1 MRLAQLRKIGTRIT
15 LYTVLVV
22 WLAIFMVPVA
32 WMVLS
37 SLKTDEEIIRAGIEF
52 LPRQLMW
59 QNYAD
64 VWRGVPFN
72 RYIFNSTVVAV
83 TTTVINVLISSMA
96 GYGLAKFQFFGRKLI
111 FLFILSSIMV
121 PFQVMMIPLFIL
133 AKNFGFLN
141 SLHGLIIPTAV
152 TAFGVFLMR
161 QTIVQI
167 PNDFA
172 DSARIDGCSE
182 VQIYWHVIL
191 PLARVA
197 AITLVVLH
205 FLGSWNDLI
214 WPLLIVF
221 KDEFTT
227 LPLALTRLQG
237 DWQFGFRYERLMS
250 VAVIMS
256 VPVVALYAVFNRFI
270 TRGITVGGL
279 KG

>member
-1 MRLAQLRKIGTRIT
+1 MYPRNPITRIV
-15 LYTVLVV
+15 LYSILIF
-22 WLAIFMVPVA
+22 WLAVFMVPVA

-37 SLKTDEEIIRAGIEF
+37 SLKPEDQVIAPSIQF
-52 LPRQLMW
+52 LPREVKW

-64 VWRGVPFN
+64 VWIGVPFN
-72 RYIFNSTVVAV
+72 RYIFNSTVVAG
-83 TTTVINVLISSMA
+83 TTTVINVLVSSMA
-96 GYGLAKFQFFGRKLI
+96 GYGLSKFSFFGRKLI

-133 AKNFGFLN
+133 AKTFKLLN
-141 SLHGLIIPTAV
+141 SLHGLIIPTSV

-161 QTIVQI
+161 QTILPI
-167 PNDFA
+167 PNDFT
-172 DSARIDGCSE
+172 DSARIDGCNE
-182 VQIYWHVIL
+182 VQIYWRVIL

-197 AITLVVLH
+197 VVTLVVLH

-221 KDEFTT
+221 RDEFTT

-237 DWQFGFRYERLMS
+237 DWQFGYRYERLMS
-250 VAVIMS
+250 IAVVMS
-256 VPVVALYAVFNRFI
+256 VPVILLYVVFNRFL
-270 TRGITVGGL
+270 TRGIAMGGL

>member
-1 MRLAQLRKIGTRIT
+1 MYPRNPITRIV
-15 LYTVLVV
+15 LYSILIF
-22 WLAIFMVPVA
+22 WLAVFMVPVA

-37 SLKTDEEIIRAGIEF
+37 SLKPEDQVIAPSIQF
-52 LPRQLMW
+52 LPREVKW
-59 QNYAD
+59 QNYAE
-64 VWRGVPFN
+64 VWIGVPFN
-72 RYIFNSTVVAV
+72 RYIFNSTVVAG
-83 TTTVINVLISSMA
+83 TTTVINVLVSSLA
-96 GYGLAKFQFFGRKLI
+96 GYGLSKFSFFGRKLI

-133 AKNFGFLN
+133 AKTLKLLN
-141 SLHGLIIPTAV
+141 SLHGLIIPTSV

-161 QTIVQI
+161 QTILPI
-167 PNDFA
+167 PNDFT
-172 DSARIDGCSE
+172 DSARIDGCNE
-182 VQIYWHVIL
+182 VQIYWRVIL

-197 AITLVVLH
+197 IVTLVVLH

-221 KDEFTT
+221 RDEFTT

-256 VPVVALYAVFNRFI
+256 VPVILLYLVFNRFL
-270 TRGITVGGL
+270 TRGIAMGGL

>member
-1 MRLAQLRKIGTRIT
+1 MYPSNPITRIV
-15 LYTVLVV
+15 LYSILLF
-22 WLAIFMVPVA
+22 WLAVFMVPVV

-37 SLKTDEEIIRAGIEF
+37 SLKPEDQVIAPSIQF
-52 LPRQLMW
+52 LPREVRW

-64 VWRGVPFN
+64 VWIGVPFN
-72 RYIFNSTVVAV
+72 RYIFNSTVVAGA
-83 TTTVINVLISSMA
+83 TTAINVLIASMA
-96 GYGLAKFQFFGRKLI
+96 GYGLSKFSFVGRKII

-121 PFQVMMIPLFIL
+121 PFQVIMIPLFIL
-133 AKNFGFLN
+133 AKTLKLLN
-141 SLHGLIIPTAV
+141 SLHGLIIPTSV

-161 QTIVQI
+161 QTMLPI
-167 PNDFA
+167 PNDFC
-172 DSARIDGCSE
+172 DSARIDGCNE
-182 VQIYWHVIL
+182 VQIFWRVIL

-197 AITLVVLH
+197 VVTLVVLR

-221 KDEFTT
+221 RDEFAT

-256 VPVVALYAVFNRFI
+256 VPVIVLYLVFNRFL
-270 TRGITVGGL
+270 TRGIAMGGL

>member
-1 MRLAQLRKIGTRIT
+1 MYPRNSITRIV
-15 LYTVLVV
+15 LYLILLF
-22 WLAIFMVPVA
+22 WLAVFMVPVV

-37 SLKTDEEIIRAGIEF
+37 SLKPEDQVIAPRIEF
-52 LPRQLMW
+52 LPRELKW
-59 QNYAD
+59 QNYAA
-64 VWRGVPFN
+64 VWIGVPFN
-72 RYIFNSTVVAV
+72 RYILNSTVVAV
-83 TTTVINVLISSMA
+83 TTTAINVLVSSMA
-96 GYGLAKFQFFGRKLI
+96 GYGLSKFQFFGRKII

-133 AKNFGFLN
+133 AKTLKLLN
-141 SLHGLIIPTAV
+141 SLHGLIIPTSV

-161 QTIVQI
+161 QTILPI
-167 PNDFA
+167 PSDFC
-172 DSARIDGCSE
+172 DSARIDGCNE
-182 VQIYWHVIL
+182 VQIYWRVIL

-197 AITLVVLH
+197 VITLVVLH

-221 KDEFTT
+221 RDEFTT

-256 VPVVALYAVFNRFI
+256 VPVILLYVVFNRFI
-270 TRGITVGGL
+270 TRGITMGGL

>member
-1 MRLAQLRKIGTRIT
+1 MYPSNPITRVV
-15 LYTVLVV
+15 LYSILIF
-22 WLAIFMVPVA
+22 WLAVFMVPVV

-37 SLKTDEEIIRAGIEF
+37 SLKPEDQVIAPSIQF
-52 LPRQLMW
+52 LPREVRW

-64 VWRGVPFN
+64 VWIGVPFN
-72 RYIFNSTVVAV
+72 RYIFNSTVVAAS
-83 TTTVINVLISSMA
+83 TTAINVLISSMA
-96 GYGLAKFQFFGRKLI
+96 GYGLSKFSFVGRKLI

-121 PFQVMMIPLFIL
+121 PFQVIMIPLFIL
-133 AKNFGFLN
+133 AKTFRFLN
-141 SLHGLIIPTAV
+141 SLHGLIIPTSV

-161 QTIVQI
+161 QTILPI
-167 PNDFA
+167 PNDFS
-172 DSARIDGCSE
+172 DSARIDGCNE
-182 VQIYWHVIL
+182 VQIYWRVIL
-191 PLARVA
+191 PLARIAVV
-197 AITLVVLH
+197 TLVVLH

-221 KDEFTT
+221 RDEFTT

-256 VPVVALYAVFNRFI
+256 VPVILLYLVFNRFL
-270 TRGITVGGL
+270 TRGIAMGGL

>member
-1 MRLAQLRKIGTRIT
+1 MYPRNPITRIV
-15 LYTVLVV
+15 LYSILIF
-22 WLAIFMVPVA
+22 WLAVFMVPVA

-37 SLKTDEEIIRAGIEF
+37 SLKPEDQVIAPSIQF
-52 LPRQLMW
+52 LPREVKW

-64 VWRGVPFN
+64 VWIGVPFN
-72 RYIFNSTVVAV
+72 RYIFNSTVVAG
-83 TTTVINVLISSMA
+83 TTTVINVLVSSMA
-96 GYGLAKFQFFGRKLI
+96 GYGLSKFSFFGRKLI

-133 AKNFGFLN
+133 AKTFKLLN
-141 SLHGLIIPTAV
+141 SLHGLIIPTSV

-161 QTIVQI
+161 QTILPI
-167 PNDFA
+167 PNDFS
-172 DSARIDGCSE
+172 DSARIDGCNE
-182 VQIYWHVIL
+182 IQIYWRVIL

-197 AITLVVLH
+197 IVTLVVLH

-221 KDEFTT
+221 RDEFTT

-237 DWQFGFRYERLMS
+237 DWQFGYRYERLMS
-250 VAVIMS
+250 IAVVMS
-256 VPVVALYAVFNRFI
+256 VPVILLYIVFNRFL
-270 TRGITVGGL
+270 TRGIAMGGL

>member
-1 MRLAQLRKIGTRIT
+1 MYPRNPITRIV
-15 LYTVLVV
+15 LYSILIF
-22 WLAIFMVPVA
+22 WLAVFMVPVA

-37 SLKTDEEIIRAGIEF
+37 SLKPEDQVIAPSIQF
-52 LPRQLMW
+52 LPREVKW

-64 VWRGVPFN
+64 VWIGVPFN
-72 RYIFNSTVVAV
+72 RYIFNSTVVAG
-83 TTTVINVLISSMA
+83 TTTVINVLVSSMA
-96 GYGLAKFQFFGRKLI
+96 GYGLSKFSFFGRKLI

-133 AKNFGFLN
+133 AKTFKLLN
-141 SLHGLIIPTAV
+141 SLHGLIIPTSV

-161 QTIVQI
+161 QTILPI
-167 PNDFA
+167 PNDFS
-172 DSARIDGCSE
+172 DSARIDGCNE
-182 VQIYWHVIL
+182 IQIYWRVIL

-197 AITLVVLH
+197 IVTLVVLH

-221 KDEFTT
+221 RDEFTT

-237 DWQFGFRYERLMS
+237 DWQFGYRYERLMS
-250 VAVIMS
+250 IAVVMS
-256 VPVVALYAVFNRFI
+256 VPVILLYVVFNRFL
-270 TRGITVGGL
+270 TRGIAMGGL

>member
-1 MRLAQLRKIGTRIT
+1 MYPRNPITRIV
-15 LYTVLVV
+15 LYSILIF
-22 WLAIFMVPVA
+22 WLAVFMVPVA

-37 SLKTDEEIIRAGIEF
+37 SLKPEDQVIAPSIQF
-52 LPRQLMW
+52 LPREVKW

-64 VWRGVPFN
+64 VWIGVPFN
-72 RYIFNSTVVAV
+72 RYIFNSTVVAG
-83 TTTVINVLISSMA
+83 TTTVINVLVSSMA
-96 GYGLAKFQFFGRKLI
+96 GYGLSKFSFFGRKLI

-133 AKNFGFLN
+133 AKTFKLLN
-141 SLHGLIIPTAV
+141 SLHGLIIPTSV

-161 QTIVQI
+161 QTILPI
-167 PNDFA
+167 PNDFT
-172 DSARIDGCSE
+172 DSARIDGCNE
-182 VQIYWHVIL
+182 IQIYWRVIL

-197 AITLVVLH
+197 IVTLVVLH

-221 KDEFTT
+221 RDEFTT

-237 DWQFGFRYERLMS
+237 DWQFGYRYERLMS
-250 VAVIMS
+250 IAVVMS
-256 VPVVALYAVFNRFI
+256 VPVILLYVVFNRFL
-270 TRGITVGGL
+270 TRGIAMGGL

>member
-1 MRLAQLRKIGTRIT
+1 
-15 LYTVLVV
+15 
-22 WLAIFMVPVA
+22 MVPVI

-37 SLKTDEEIIRAGIEF
+37 SLKPEDQVIAPSIQF
-52 LPRQLMW
+52 LPREVKW

-64 VWRGVPFN
+64 VWIGVPFN
-72 RYIFNSTVVAV
+72 RYIFNSTVVAAS
-83 TTTVINVLISSMA
+83 TTAINVLVASMA
-96 GYGLAKFQFFGRKLI
+96 GYGLSKFSFFGRKLI

-133 AKNFGFLN
+133 AKTLKLLN
-141 SLHGLIIPTAV
+141 SLHGLIIPTSV

-161 QTIVQI
+161 QTMLPI
-167 PNDFA
+167 PNDFC
-172 DSARIDGCSE
+172 DSARIDGCNE
-182 VQIYWHVIL
+182 VQIYWRVIL

-197 AITLVVLH
+197 VVTLVVLH

-221 KDEFTT
+221 RDEFTT

-237 DWQFGFRYERLMS
+237 DWQFGYRYERLMS
-250 VAVIMS
+250 IAVIMS
-256 VPVVALYAVFNRFI
+256 VPVILLYVVFNRFL
-270 TRGITVGGL
+270 TRGIAMGGL

>member
-1 MRLAQLRKIGTRIT
+1 MYPRNPITRIV
-15 LYTVLVV
+15 LYSILVF
-22 WLAIFMVPVA
+22 WLAVFMVPVA

-37 SLKTDEEIIRAGIEF
+37 SLKPEDQVIAPSIQF
-52 LPRQLMW
+52 LPREVKW

-64 VWRGVPFN
+64 VWIGVPFN
-72 RYIFNSTVVAV
+72 RYIFNSTVVAG
-83 TTTVINVLISSMA
+83 TTTVINVLVSSMA
-96 GYGLAKFQFFGRKLI
+96 GYGLSKFSFFGRKLI

-133 AKNFGFLN
+133 AKTFKLLN
-141 SLHGLIIPTAV
+141 SLHGLIIPTSV

-161 QTIVQI
+161 QTILPI
-167 PNDFA
+167 PNDFT
-172 DSARIDGCSE
+172 DSARIDGCNE
-182 VQIYWHVIL
+182 VQIYWRVIL

-197 AITLVVLH
+197 VVTLVVLH

-221 KDEFTT
+221 RDEFTT

-237 DWQFGFRYERLMS
+237 DWQFGYRYERLMS
-250 VAVIMS
+250 IAVVMS
-256 VPVVALYAVFNRFI
+256 VPVILLYIVFNRFL
-270 TRGITVGGL
+270 TRGIAMGGL

>member
-1 MRLAQLRKIGTRIT
+1 MYPRNPITRIV
-15 LYTVLVV
+15 LYSILIF
-22 WLAIFMVPVA
+22 WLAVFMVPVA

-37 SLKTDEEIIRAGIEF
+37 SLKPEDQVIAPSIQF
-52 LPRQLMW
+52 LPREVKW

-64 VWRGVPFN
+64 VWIGVPFN
-72 RYIFNSTVVAV
+72 RYIFNSTVVAG
-83 TTTVINVLISSMA
+83 TTTVINVLVSSMA
-96 GYGLAKFQFFGRKLI
+96 GYGLSKFSFFGRKLI

-133 AKNFGFLN
+133 AKTFKLLN
-141 SLHGLIIPTAV
+141 SLHGLIIPTSV

-161 QTIVQI
+161 QTILPI
-167 PNDFA
+167 PNDFT
-172 DSARIDGCSE
+172 DSARIDGCNE
-182 VQIYWHVIL
+182 VQIYWRVIL

-197 AITLVVLH
+197 VVTLVVLH

-221 KDEFTT
+221 RDEFTT

-237 DWQFGFRYERLMS
+237 DWQFGYRYERLMS
-250 VAVIMS
+250 IAVVMS
-256 VPVVALYAVFNRFI
+256 VPVILLYIVFNRFL
-270 TRGITVGGL
+270 TRGIAMGGL

>member
-1 MRLAQLRKIGTRIT
+1 MYPRNPITRIV
-15 LYTVLVV
+15 LYSILVF
-22 WLAIFMVPVA
+22 WLAVFMVPVA

-37 SLKTDEEIIRAGIEF
+37 SLKPEDQVIAPSIQF
-52 LPRQLMW
+52 LPREVKW

-64 VWRGVPFN
+64 VWIGVPFN
-72 RYIFNSTVVAV
+72 RYIFNSTVVAG
-83 TTTVINVLISSMA
+83 TTTVINVLVSSMA
-96 GYGLAKFQFFGRKLI
+96 GYGLSKFSFFGRKLI

-133 AKNFGFLN
+133 AKTFKLLN
-141 SLHGLIIPTAV
+141 SLHGLIIPTSV

-161 QTIVQI
+161 QTILPI
-167 PNDFA
+167 PNDFS
-172 DSARIDGCSE
+172 DSARIDGCNE
-182 VQIYWHVIL
+182 IQIYWRVIL

-197 AITLVVLH
+197 IVTLVVLH

-221 KDEFTT
+221 RDEFTT

-237 DWQFGFRYERLMS
+237 DWQFGYRYERLMS
-250 VAVIMS
+250 IAVVMS
-256 VPVVALYAVFNRFI
+256 VPVILLYVVFNRFL
-270 TRGITVGGL
+270 TRGIAMGGL

>member
-1 MRLAQLRKIGTRIT
+1 MYPRNPITRIV
-15 LYTVLVV
+15 LYSILIF
-22 WLAIFMVPVA
+22 WLAVFMVPVA

-37 SLKTDEEIIRAGIEF
+37 SLKPEDQVIAPSIQF
-52 LPRQLMW
+52 LPREVKW

-64 VWRGVPFN
+64 VWIGVPFN
-72 RYIFNSTVVAV
+72 RYIFNSTVVAG
-83 TTTVINVLISSMA
+83 TTTVINVLVSSMA
-96 GYGLAKFQFFGRKLI
+96 GYGLSKFSFFGRKLI

-133 AKNFGFLN
+133 AKTLKLLN
-141 SLHGLIIPTAV
+141 SLHGLIIPTSV

-161 QTIVQI
+161 QTILPI
-167 PNDFA
+167 PNDFT
-172 DSARIDGCSE
+172 DSARIDGCNE
-182 VQIYWHVIL
+182 VQIYWRVIL

-197 AITLVVLH
+197 IVTLVVLH

-221 KDEFTT
+221 RDEFTT

-237 DWQFGFRYERLMS
+237 DWQFGYRYERLMS
-250 VAVIMS
+250 IAVIMS
-256 VPVVALYAVFNRFI
+256 VPVILLYVVFNRFL
-270 TRGITVGGL
+270 TRGIAMGGL

>member
-1 MRLAQLRKIGTRIT
+1 MYPRNPIIRIV
-15 LYTVLVV
+15 LYSILIF
-22 WLAIFMVPVA
+22 WLAVFMVPVA

-37 SLKTDEEIIRAGIEF
+37 SLKPEDQVIAPSIQF
-52 LPRQLMW
+52 LPREVKW

-64 VWRGVPFN
+64 VWIGVPFN
-72 RYIFNSTVVAV
+72 RYIFNSTVVAA
-83 TTTVINVLISSMA
+83 TTTMINVLVSSMA
-96 GYGLAKFQFFGRKLI
+96 GYGLSKFSFFGRKLI

-133 AKNFGFLN
+133 AKTFNFLN
-141 SLHGLIIPTAV
+141 SLHGLIIPTSV

-161 QTIVQI
+161 QTILPI
-167 PNDFA
+167 PNDFT
-172 DSARIDGCSE
+172 DSARIDGCNE
-182 VQIYWHVIL
+182 IQIYWRVIL

-197 AITLVVLH
+197 VVTLVVLH

-221 KDEFTT
+221 RDEFTT

-237 DWQFGFRYERLMS
+237 DWQFGYRYERLMS
-250 VAVIMS
+250 IAVIMS
-256 VPVVALYAVFNRFI
+256 VPVILLYIVFNRFL
-270 TRGITVGGL
+270 TRGIAMGGL

>member
-1 MRLAQLRKIGTRIT
+1 MYPSNPITRVV
-15 LYTVLVV
+15 LYLILLF
-22 WLAIFMVPVA
+22 WLAVFMVPVA

-37 SLKTDEEIIRAGIEF
+37 SLKPEDQVIAPRIEF
-52 LPRQLMW
+52 LPRELKW
-59 QNYAD
+59 QNYAA
-64 VWRGVPFN
+64 VWIGVPFN
-72 RYIFNSTVVAV
+72 RYILNSTVVAV
-83 TTTVINVLISSMA
+83 TTTAINVLVSSMA
-96 GYGLAKFQFFGRKLI
+96 GYGLSKFQFFGRKII

-133 AKNFGFLN
+133 AKTLKLLN
-141 SLHGLIIPTAV
+141 SLHGLIIPTSV

-161 QTIVQI
+161 QTILPI
-167 PNDFA
+167 PSDFC
-172 DSARIDGCSE
+172 DSARIDGCNE
-182 VQIYWHVIL
+182 VQIYWRVIL

-197 AITLVVLH
+197 VITLVVLH

-221 KDEFTT
+221 RDEFTT

-256 VPVVALYAVFNRFI
+256 VPVILLYVVFNRFI
-270 TRGITVGGL
+270 TRGITMGGL

>member
-1 MRLAQLRKIGTRIT
+1 MYPRNPIIRIV
-15 LYTVLVV
+15 LYSILIF
-22 WLAIFMVPVA
+22 WLAVFMVPVA

-37 SLKTDEEIIRAGIEF
+37 SLKPEDQVIAPSIQF
-52 LPRQLMW
+52 LPREVQW

-64 VWRGVPFN
+64 VWIGVPFN
-72 RYIFNSTVVAV
+72 RYIFNSTVVAG
-83 TTTVINVLISSMA
+83 TTTMINVLVSSMA
-96 GYGLAKFQFFGRKLI
+96 GYGLSKFSFFGRKLI

-133 AKNFGFLN
+133 AKTFKLLN
-141 SLHGLIIPTAV
+141 SLHGLIIPTSV

-161 QTIVQI
+161 QTILPI
-167 PNDFA
+167 PNDFT
-172 DSARIDGCSE
+172 DSARIDGCNE
-182 VQIYWHVIL
+182 IQIYWRVIL

-197 AITLVVLH
+197 VVTLVVLH

-221 KDEFTT
+221 RDEFTT

-237 DWQFGFRYERLMS
+237 DWQFGYRYERLMS
-250 VAVIMS
+250 IAVIMS
-256 VPVVALYAVFNRFI
+256 VPVILLYIVFNRFL
-270 TRGITVGGL
+270 TRGIAMGGL

>member
-1 MRLAQLRKIGTRIT
+1 MYPRNPIIRIV
-15 LYTVLVV
+15 LYSILIF
-22 WLAIFMVPVA
+22 WLAVFMVPVA

-37 SLKTDEEIIRAGIEF
+37 SLKPEDQVIAPSIQF
-52 LPRQLMW
+52 LPREVKW

-64 VWRGVPFN
+64 VWIGVPFN
-72 RYIFNSTVVAV
+72 RYIFNSTVVAG
-83 TTTVINVLISSMA
+83 TTTMINVLVSSMA
-96 GYGLAKFQFFGRKLI
+96 GYGLSKFSFFGRKLI

-133 AKNFGFLN
+133 AKTFKLLN
-141 SLHGLIIPTAV
+141 SLHGLIIPTSV

-161 QTIVQI
+161 QTILPI
-167 PNDFA
+167 PNDFT
-172 DSARIDGCSE
+172 DSARIDGCNE
-182 VQIYWHVIL
+182 IQIYWRVIL

-197 AITLVVLH
+197 VVTLVVLH

-221 KDEFTT
+221 RDEFTT

-237 DWQFGFRYERLMS
+237 DWQFGYRYERLMS
-250 VAVIMS
+250 IAVIMS
-256 VPVVALYAVFNRFI
+256 VPVILLYIVFNRFL
-270 TRGITVGGL
+270 TRGIAMGGL

>member
-1 MRLAQLRKIGTRIT
+1 MYPRNPITRIV
-15 LYTVLVV
+15 LYSILIF
-22 WLAIFMVPVA
+22 WLAVFMVPVV

-37 SLKTDEEIIRAGIEF
+37 SLKPEDQVIAPSIQF
-52 LPRQLMW
+52 LPREVRW

-64 VWRGVPFN
+64 VWIGVPFN
-72 RYIFNSTVVAV
+72 RYIFNSTVVAG
-83 TTTVINVLISSMA
+83 TTTVINVLVSSLA
-96 GYGLAKFQFFGRKLI
+96 GYGLSKFSFFGRKLI

-133 AKNFGFLN
+133 AKTLKLLN
-141 SLHGLIIPTAV
+141 SLHGLIIPTSV

-161 QTIVQI
+161 QTILPI
-167 PNDFA
+167 PNDFT
-172 DSARIDGCSE
+172 DSARIDGCNE
-182 VQIYWHVIL
+182 VQIYWRVIL

-197 AITLVVLH
+197 IVTLVVLH

-221 KDEFTT
+221 RDEFTT

-237 DWQFGFRYERLMS
+237 DWQFGYRYERLMS
-250 VAVIMS
+250 IAVIMS
-256 VPVVALYAVFNRFI
+256 VPVILLYIVFNRFL
-270 TRGITVGGL
+270 TRGIAMGGL

>member
-1 MRLAQLRKIGTRIT
+1 MYPRNPITRIV
-15 LYTVLVV
+15 LYSILVF
-22 WLAIFMVPVA
+22 WLAVFMVPVA

-37 SLKTDEEIIRAGIEF
+37 SLKPEDQVIAPSIQF
-52 LPRQLMW
+52 LPREVKW

-64 VWRGVPFN
+64 VWIGVPFN
-72 RYIFNSTVVAV
+72 RYIFNSTVVAG
-83 TTTVINVLISSMA
+83 TTTVINVLVSSMA
-96 GYGLAKFQFFGRKLI
+96 GYGLSKFSFFGRKLI

-133 AKNFGFLN
+133 AKTFKLLN
-141 SLHGLIIPTAV
+141 SLHGLIIPTSV

-161 QTIVQI
+161 QTILPI
-167 PNDFA
+167 PNDFT
-172 DSARIDGCSE
+172 DSARIDGCNE
-182 VQIYWHVIL
+182 VQIYWRVIL

-197 AITLVVLH
+197 IVTLVVLH

-221 KDEFTT
+221 RDEFTT

-237 DWQFGFRYERLMS
+237 DWQFGYRYERLMS
-250 VAVIMS
+250 IAVIMS
-256 VPVVALYAVFNRFI
+256 VPVILLYIVFNRFL
-270 TRGITVGGL
+270 TRGIAMGGL

>member
-1 MRLAQLRKIGTRIT
+1 MYPRNPITRIV
-15 LYTVLVV
+15 LYSILIF
-22 WLAIFMVPVA
+22 WLAVFMVPVV

-37 SLKTDEEIIRAGIEF
+37 SLKPEDQVIAPSIQF
-52 LPRQLMW
+52 LPREVRW

-64 VWRGVPFN
+64 VWIGVPFN
-72 RYIFNSTVVAV
+72 RYIFNSTVVAAS
-83 TTTVINVLISSMA
+83 TTAINVLISSMA
-96 GYGLAKFQFFGRKLI
+96 GYGLSKFSFFGRKLI

-121 PFQVMMIPLFIL
+121 PFQVIMIPLFIL
-133 AKNFGFLN
+133 AKTFKFLN
-141 SLHGLIIPTAV
+141 SLHGLIIPTSV

-161 QTIVQI
+161 QTILPI
-167 PNDFA
+167 PNDFS
-172 DSARIDGCSE
+172 DSARIDGCNE
-182 VQIYWHVIL
+182 VQIYWRVIL

-197 AITLVVLH
+197 VVTLVVLH

-221 KDEFTT
+221 RDEFTT

-256 VPVVALYAVFNRFI
+256 VPVILLYLVFNRFL
-270 TRGITVGGL
+270 TRGIAMGGL

>member
-1 MRLAQLRKIGTRIT
+1 MYPSNPITRVV
-15 LYTVLVV
+15 LYLILLF
-22 WLAIFMVPVA
+22 WLAVFMVPVA

-37 SLKTDEEIIRAGIEF
+37 SLKPEDQVIAPRIEF
-52 LPRQLMW
+52 LPRELKW
-59 QNYAD
+59 QNYAA
-64 VWRGVPFN
+64 VWIGVPFN
-72 RYIFNSTVVAV
+72 RYILNSTVVAV
-83 TTTVINVLISSMA
+83 TTTAINVLVSSMA
-96 GYGLAKFQFFGRKLI
+96 GYGLSKFQFFGRKII

-133 AKNFGFLN
+133 AKTLKLLN
-141 SLHGLIIPTAV
+141 SLHGLIIPTSV

-161 QTIVQI
+161 QTILPI
-167 PNDFA
+167 PSDFC
-172 DSARIDGCSE
+172 DSARIDGCNE
-182 VQIYWHVIL
+182 VQIYWRVIL

-197 AITLVVLH
+197 VITLVVLH

-221 KDEFTT
+221 RDEFTT

-256 VPVVALYAVFNRFI
+256 VPVILLYIVFNRFI
-270 TRGITVGGL
+270 TRGITMGGL

>member
-1 MRLAQLRKIGTRIT
+1 MYPSNPITRIV
-15 LYTVLVV
+15 LYSILLF
-22 WLAIFMVPVA
+22 WLAVFMVPVV

-37 SLKTDEEIIRAGIEF
+37 SLKPEDQVIAPSIQF
-52 LPRQLMW
+52 LPREVRW
-59 QNYAD
+59 RNYAD
-64 VWRGVPFN
+64 VWIGVPFN
-72 RYIFNSTVVAV
+72 RYIYNSTVVAGA
-83 TTTVINVLISSMA
+83 TTAINVLISSMA
-96 GYGLAKFQFFGRKLI
+96 GYGLSKFSFFGRKII

-121 PFQVMMIPLFIL
+121 PFQVIMIPLFIL
-133 AKNFGFLN
+133 AKTLKLLN
-141 SLHGLIIPTAV
+141 SLHGLIIPTSV

-161 QTIVQI
+161 QTMLPI
-167 PNDFA
+167 PNDFC
-172 DSARIDGCSE
+172 DSARIDGCNE
-182 VQIYWHVIL
+182 VQIYWRVIL

-197 AITLVVLH
+197 VVTLVVLH

-221 KDEFTT
+221 RDEFTT

-256 VPVVALYAVFNRFI
+256 VPVIVLYLVFNRFL
-270 TRGITVGGL
+270 TRGIAMGGL

>member
-1 MRLAQLRKIGTRIT
+1 MYPRNPITRIV
-15 LYTVLVV
+15 LYSILIF
-22 WLAIFMVPVA
+22 WLAVFMVPVA

-37 SLKTDEEIIRAGIEF
+37 SLKPEDQVIAPSIQF
-52 LPRQLMW
+52 LPREVKW

-64 VWRGVPFN
+64 VWIGVPFN
-72 RYIFNSTVVAV
+72 RYIFNSTVVAG
-83 TTTVINVLISSMA
+83 TTTVINVLVSSMA
-96 GYGLAKFQFFGRKLI
+96 GYGLSKFSFFGRKLI

-133 AKNFGFLN
+133 AKTFKLLN
-141 SLHGLIIPTAV
+141 SLHGLIIPTSV

-161 QTIVQI
+161 QTILPI
-167 PNDFA
+167 PNDFT
-172 DSARIDGCSE
+172 DSARIDGCNE
-182 VQIYWHVIL
+182 VQIYWRVIL

-197 AITLVVLH
+197 IVTLVVLH

-221 KDEFTT
+221 RDEFTT

-237 DWQFGFRYERLMS
+237 DWQFGYRYERLMS
-250 VAVIMS
+250 IAVVMS
-256 VPVVALYAVFNRFI
+256 VPVILLYIVFNRFL
-270 TRGITVGGL
+270 TRGITMGGL